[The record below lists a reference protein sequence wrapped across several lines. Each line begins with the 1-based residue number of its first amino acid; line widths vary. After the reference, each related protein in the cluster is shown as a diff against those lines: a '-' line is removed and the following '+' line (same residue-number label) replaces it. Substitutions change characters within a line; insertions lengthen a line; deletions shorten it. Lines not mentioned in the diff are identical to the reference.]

1 MPASI
6 VLLDYNDEER
16 EFYGDAL
23 RHAGFEV
30 IRVTDPAKA
39 LALATSIHPAAV
51 VSRIFQPAGAFDG
64 IELTRRI
71 RATSSGEAIPVLLI
85 TSFSLSGYR
94 DVAINAGCD
103 DYLVLP
109 LMPEQLVAA
118 VIGAIERRGSHTP

>member
-1 MPASI
+1 MPLSI
-6 VLLDYNDEER
+6 VLLDYNDEEH
-16 EFYGDAL
+16 EFDGDAL
-23 RHAGFEV
+23 RHAGFDV
-30 IRVTDPAKA
+30 IRVTDPVETFAI
-39 LALATSIHPAAV
+39 ATSDHPAAI

-71 RATSSGEAIPVLLI
+71 RATPSTEAIPVLLI

-109 LMPEQLVAA
+109 LIPEELVAA
-118 VIGAIERRGSHTP
+118 VIGAIERRGSRAL